1 MKHKDSYKK
10 KLKSGLLIITLLIT
24 TLPSCSSKK
33 IEQSTI
39 INPANSYQDN
49 LCSWLKPYY
58 AVEGNFEEQVPT
70 EVLKMMLRSDNEFN
84 EVCLK

>member
-1 MKHKDSYKK
+1 MKNKSNCKK
-10 KLKSGLLIITLLIT
+10 KLISGLLIIILLTT
-24 TLPSCSSKK
+24 TLPSCSSRK
-33 IEQSTI
+33 IEPTI
-39 INPANSYQDN
+39 SPANNYKDH

-58 AVEGNFEEQVPT
+58 VIEGNFEEQVPT

>member
-1 MKHKDSYKK
+1 MKNKGNYKK

-39 INPANSYQDN
+39 INPANNYKED
-49 LCSWLKPYY
+49 LCLWLKPYY
-58 AVEGNFEEQVPT
+58 AVDGNFEEQVPA

-84 EVCLK
+84 NVCLK